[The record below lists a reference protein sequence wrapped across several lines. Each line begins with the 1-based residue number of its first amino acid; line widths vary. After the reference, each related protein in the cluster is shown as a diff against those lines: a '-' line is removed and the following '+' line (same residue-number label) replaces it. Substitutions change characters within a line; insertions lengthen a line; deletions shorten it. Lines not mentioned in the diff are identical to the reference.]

1 MSRPTLPT
9 GGPRPRP
16 RSASPVHGRG
26 AGPSASAFANLRRRR
41 FAPPLPTRARM
52 MTSCVVRHRPLALK
66 RLRSDEACAD
76 APKVAKL
83 WTGSSPRSSLG
94 HRRPPAVSSP
104 GPSAGPSAGPSP
116 AWPDVRGCGGV
127 RRAMAFLHQSRRH
140 AVLLMVQNHW
150 ERAMGVLE
158 KIERATESVSRQRR
172 RVVIDQA
179 NAQSQHGGR
188 QGAQSQRG
196 GRRAVRFRAAVDVAP
211 ADEMDRAAE
220 PTDAPPREEMLVLR
234 ASRAIPHEN
243 LSEFWD

>member
-1 MSRPTLPT
+1 MLTSRI
-9 GGPRPRP
+9 
-16 RSASPVHGRG
+16 
-26 AGPSASAFANLRRRR
+26 
-41 FAPPLPTRARM
+41 
-52 MTSCVVRHRPLALK
+52 VRHRPLALK

-94 HRRPPAVSSP
+94 HRRPQSTVSSP
-104 GPSAGPSAGPSP
+104 ASSSPASPSP

-179 NAQSQHGGR
+179 NAQSDAGGR
-188 QGAQSQRG
+188 QVAQSDHE
-196 GRRAVRFRAAVDVAP
+196 GRRTVRFREAVDMAP

-220 PTDAPPREEMLVLR
+220 PMDAPPREEMLVLR